1 METKF
6 KVGQAFVMLKKVM
19 TFDVGD
25 IVYFIREDAIGGI
38 VLLEDTSCKDWWC
51 ESGYDCEPYYAA
63 HSKKDTQGVVK
74 DYVADPVNHP
84 SHYTGGDIECID
96 AIRAALTKEEFIG
109 FCRGQ
114 VIKYTWRMNNK
125 GYPAQD
131 VGKGIWYADK
141 LKGILEEGY

>member
-1 METKF
+1 METEYV
-6 KVGQAFVMLKKVM
+6 VGQAFVMLKNVEGFK
-19 TFDVGD
+19 TGD
-25 IVYFIREDAIGGI
+25 IVHLVKQDGVL
-38 VLLEDTSCKDWWC
+38 VLLQCAYGYDWWC

-131 VGKGIWYADK
+131 VGKSIWYANK
-141 LKGILEEGY
+141 LIETLEEG